1 MKKKELKKLAKEI
14 AYLETVIQNGTEEE
28 IEVAKDKMITLAGKI
43 GPEDMF
49 IIDELVQEI
58 LEKQFS

>member
-14 AYLETVIQNGTEEE
+14 AYLETVIQNGTDEEV
-28 IEVAKDKMITLAGKI
+28 EVAKDKMITLSGKI

-58 LEKQFS
+58 LEKELS